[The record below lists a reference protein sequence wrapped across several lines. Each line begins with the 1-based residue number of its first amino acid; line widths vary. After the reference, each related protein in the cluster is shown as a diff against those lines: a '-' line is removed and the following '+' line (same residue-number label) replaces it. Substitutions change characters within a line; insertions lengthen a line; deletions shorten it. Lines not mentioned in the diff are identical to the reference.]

1 MLSVEPIKAFT
12 DNYIWL
18 VSTNEGSIVID
29 PGESKNIQKLID
41 NKTIDLKGIL
51 ITHHH
56 YDHTNGLSELVKK
69 NELEVYGP
77 VNNIDG
83 INHRLNDKDKISI
96 IGIDFD
102 VISIPGHTLD
112 HIGFYSA
119 NASNPILFC
128 GDTLF
133 AGGCGRIFEGTYEQM
148 FNALKKI
155 TKLPT
160 NTNIYCG
167 HEYTLSNLK
176 FALEADDTNKELIE
190 EFKKVENKIN
200 SNIPSLPTTLDKEL
214 KVNPFLRCDNIN
226 IQNKIIEKFKVS
238 NNELEVFTALRK
250 WKDNF

>member
-119 NASNPILFC
+119 NANNPILFC

-148 FNALKKI
+148 FHALKKI

-226 IQNKIIEKFKVS
+226 IQNKIIEKFNVS

>member
-102 VISIPGHTLD
+102 VMSIPGHTLD

-119 NASNPILFC
+119 NANNPILFC

-133 AGGCGRIFEGTYEQM
+133 AGGCGKIFEGTYEQM
-148 FNALKKI
+148 FHALKKI

-176 FALEADDTNKELIE
+176 FALEADDSNKELIE

-238 NNELEVFTALRK
+238 NSELEVFTALRK